1 MTLITLL
8 SLLAAMAVG
17 SVVAVLLT
25 RSRIALARAE
35 ASSGIAAELA
45 VARAQIDSLK
55 ELATSREGVL
65 RSTEGGVTTLRAEL
79 EQARLESARVGAQ
92 VESERGRAEGLEVR
106 RAALE
111 AAGVAAQQSMAA
123 VQAERAQLQAVLAES
138 QANLTNL
145 IQEREALLAS
155 KSTQGE
161 ALHGLRDDHLRA
173 TNQAATLT
181 AQVAS
186 ETQRVQEL
194 QVRASGL
201 EAQLQEVE
209 AGLAEVQEERAALQA
224 SLAESQA
231 SLAHLTRERDTLSAE
246 VARKGTLLEQLQG
259 ELQIKSETLTAL
271 TEQLDAAKQVAEA
284 RMEAVQ
290 EAQEQLSTTFQAL
303 SAEALRANNEA
314 FLQLAGTQLQ
324 GVQANSVADLEA
336 RRVAIENLIG
346 PVQTNLTTMQEQV
359 QRLAME
365 RAAAEASLGTH
376 IQGLLTAQLGLQ
388 GETAKLANALGKPE
402 VRGQWGEKQLLNV
415 VEFAGM
421 TKHVDFE
428 TQDQTEVDGQKRRP
442 DMVVKLPGGKR
453 IAVDAK
459 TTARAY
465 LEALAET
472 GEAREKRLRD
482 VAGQVRTQVENLGKK
497 GYYDGMVESPDFVVL
512 FLPLEALFSLAL
524 EQDPDLLEFAAQRNV
539 IPASPT
545 TLLALL
551 KAAAYGWDQERVQ
564 SNAEEIQTLGG
575 ELVKRLSDMVGH
587 VTDLRA
593 GLEGS
598 VKAFNAFAGTLE
610 SRVMVSSQKMASLG
624 IQATLTGKGKKGK
637 KKFLHHHAPQAI
649 SMDLSGLPKLG
660 IAGPQPVLDAEII
673 EDDEDGLG
681 SLETEVL

>member
-1 MTLITLL
+1 MTLAALL
-8 SLLAAMAVG
+8 SLLAALALGYGMAF
-17 SVVAVLLT
+17 LLT
-25 RSRIALARAE
+25 RSRIALARTEASVGAATELAAAHANLANLAQERDALQLAGTAQANALQALREEYLGATNHAATLAAQVVAE
-35 ASSGIAAELA
+35 AQRVDDQATRADGLETQVQQATEAIESLQGERGEL
-45 VARAQIDSLK
+45 QTT
-55 ELATSREGVL
+55 LAT
-65 RSTEGGVTTLRAEL
+65 T
-79 EQARLESARVGAQ
+79 
-92 VESERGRAEGLEVR
+92 
-106 RAALE
+106 
-111 AAGVAAQQSMAA
+111 
-123 VQAERAQLQAVLAES
+123 

-145 IQEREALLAS
+145 TRERDALSAAIQA
-155 KSTQGE
+155 
-161 ALHGLRDDHLRA
+161 RD
-173 TNQAATLT
+173 
-181 AQVAS
+181 
-186 ETQRVQEL
+186 
-194 QVRASGL
+194 
-201 EAQLQEVE
+201 
-209 AGLAEVQEERAALQA
+209 A
-224 SLAESQA
+224 SLAETQTA
-231 SLAHLTRERDTLSAE
+231 L
-246 VARKGTLLEQLQG
+246 QLQ
-259 ELQIKSETLTAL
+259 ELAVATL
-271 TEQLDAAKQVAEA
+271 TEQLAGGQLLADARIQ
-284 RMEAVQ
+284 AVQ
-290 EAQEQLSTTFQAL
+290 EANEQASTTFQAL
-303 SAEALRANNEA
+303 SADALRANNEA

-336 RRVAIENLIG
+336 RRVAIENLIA
-346 PVQTNLTTMQEQV
+346 PVQTNLNTMQEQV
-359 QRLAME
+359 QRLATE

-376 IQGLLTAQLGLQ
+376 IQGLLTAQQGLQ

-428 TQDQTEVDGQKRRP
+428 TQDQTEIDGQKRRP

-482 VAGQVRTQVENLGKK
+482 VAGQVRTQVENLGRK

-637 KKFLHHHAPQAI
+637 KKLLHHHSPQAI

-660 IAGPQPVLDAEII
+660 VAGPQPVLDAEII
-673 EDDEDGLG
+673 EDDEDGLD
-681 SLETEVL
+681 SLETGVL